1 MRKITK
7 KFDEVWAQADSYNK
21 KSGFRFCKIFDV
33 RDRYITM
40 GIYDTQS
47 KKYCLFDTINFSG
60 NFRYSTKEVPEEI
73 FEMEKLVQAA
83 G

>member
-7 KFDEVWAQADSYNK
+7 KFDEVWSQADQINK
-21 KSGFRFCKIFDV
+21 QQGFRFCKIFEI

-40 GIYDTQS
+40 GIYDTRS

-60 NFRYSTKEVPEEI
+60 NFRYNTKTIPDELY
-73 FEMEKLVQAA
+73 EMEKLVQRAQ
-83 G
+83 